1 MIMDIVIIA
10 ILVLV
15 GVLLLALEVA
25 LIPGIGVTG
34 VLGALSMIG
43 AVASAFNF
51 MPLAGWL
58 TLAIVSLAIVLL
70 ILWAVYGKSI
80 DKVALKKNIDSTV
93 QNPDTTTLAVGDEG
107 VTVTRLALVGEA
119 DFGGRLVEV
128 TSASGLLEEGTKVC
142 VTRIAG
148 GTIFVKSKTAV

>member
-1 MIMDIVIIA
+1 MDIVIIA

-25 LIPGIGVTG
+25 LIPGVGITG
-34 VLGALSMIG
+34 VLGALSMFG
-43 AVASAFNF
+43 AVAYAFNF

-58 TLAIVSLAIVLL
+58 TLAIVALAIVVL

-80 DKVALKKNIDSTV
+80 DNVALKKNIDSTV
-93 QNPDTTTLAVGDEG
+93 QNPDTTTLSVGDEG
-107 VTVTRLALVGEA
+107 VAVTRLALVGEV

-128 TSASGLLEEGTKVC
+128 TSASGFMEEGTIVR

-148 GTIFVKSKTAV
+148 GTIFVKNKTAV

>member
-1 MIMDIVIIA
+1 MDLIIIA

-25 LIPGIGVTG
+25 LIPGVGITG
-34 VLGALSMIG
+34 VLGALSMMG
-43 AVASAFNF
+43 AVAYAFNF

-58 TLAIVSLAIVLL
+58 TLAIVALAIVLL
-70 ILWAVYGKSI
+70 ILWAIYGKSI
-80 DKVALKKNIDSTV
+80 DNVALKKNIDSTV
-93 QNPDTTTLAVGDEG
+93 QNPDTATLAVGDEG
-107 VTVTRLALVGEA
+107 VAVTRLALVGDA

-128 TSASGLLEEGTKVC
+128 TSASGFLEEGTKVR

-148 GTIFVKSKTAV
+148 GTIFVKSKEVV